1 MDLTISQEAYERYLK
16 KKESIGNKRL
26 RPENQTFIDALL
38 SVDMTATP
46 ERRETLEAI
55 KKLKPQQLILS
66 TANLFFIILHW

>member
-1 MDLTISQEAYERYLK
+1 MDITISQEAYERYLK
-16 KKESIGNKRL
+16 KKEAIGNKRL

-55 KKLKPQQLILS
+55 KKLN
-66 TANLFFIILHW
+66 A

>member
-1 MDLTISQEAYERYLK
+1 MDITISQEAYKRYLE
-16 KKESIGNKRL
+16 KKEVIGNKRL

-55 KKLKPQQLILS
+55 KKLN
-66 TANLFFIILHW
+66 A